1 MGHIKL
7 VAKAMS
13 PGTSMIRSRVFAF
26 WRGSPLT
33 VPRQRITVTRQTI
46 QNRRHVEDAIRAHEA
61 EAVLPEAAQAHL
73 ETSVDEKSLR
83 AALRVPWPLYST
95 RIVCTLQ
102 CEALMSLVDVPKPS
116 GEPPEQLRGAAR
128 PQRTKARALEF
139 RRAYEV
145 SELVADKTPAR
156 GTASRHPPRARGS
169 RDLQSE
175 THLTAATLR
184 FTERESR
191 VVDGNHLAQRF

>member
-1 MGHIKL
+1 ML
-7 VAKAMS
+7 MTLSAR
-13 PGTSMIRSRVFAF
+13 TR
-26 WRGSPLT
+26 
-33 VPRQRITVTRQTI
+33 PRRFFPK
-46 QNRRHVEDAIRAHEA
+46 RHKRM
-61 EAVLPEAAQAHL
+61 

-116 GEPPEQLRGAAR
+116 GEPPEQLHGTARLQRAAL
-128 PQRTKARALEF
+128 QF
-139 RRAYEV
+139 REAYEV

-175 THLTAATLR
+175 THLTPP
-184 FTERESR
+184 SR
-191 VVDGNHLAQRF
+191 CASPNENP